1 MAPEFVFGLAKSV
14 VQSTLTMARSVMEEE
29 KVQKSVQRD
38 LVIISDEFE
47 MMHAFLSTTKERVT
61 DEMTRT
67 LVRQV
72 RNTALDME
80 ESFDTVVNL
89 DNSSRWCRLLLAC
102 VPMSVPARSLDAV
115 LANLELLKAR
125 IVEAMGQ
132 RNTCYGRDAVAPE
145 VRRRCNNDCAG
156 HPSEARHPLN
166 KRRCPKDLSE
176 LICSGDCLQLRV
188 VSVWGGTHGDLD
200 ITSMVRTP
208 AGTLHVGHGPG

>member
-72 RNTALDME
+72 RNTALD
-80 ESFDTVVNL
+80 
-89 DNSSRWCRLLLAC
+89 
-102 VPMSVPARSLDAV
+102 MSVPARSLDAV